1 MNLQVERAIE
11 LFTLDEQ
18 TALQAHLEQL
28 KLQDPES
35 YWIAVQELEGFIFD
49 EEII

>member
-1 MNLQVERAIE
+1 MDLQVERAIE

-49 EEII
+49 E